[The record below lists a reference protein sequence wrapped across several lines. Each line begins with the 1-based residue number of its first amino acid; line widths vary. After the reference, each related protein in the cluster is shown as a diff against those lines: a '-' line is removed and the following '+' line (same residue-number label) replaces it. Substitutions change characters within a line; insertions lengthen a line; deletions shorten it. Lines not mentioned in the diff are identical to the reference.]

1 MPVITRETSSQAP
14 VRTATLV
21 GLILALG
28 GGPLLGLL
36 LRAARPTPVAVA
48 RFARTVVA
56 DWTLTFA
63 LLALVLLWKRLPLAS
78 IGFRRPTWR
87 DLVWGLA
94 GFVLGVLAFALTTP
108 LVQALG
114 LGDTGT
120 GIAQLAR
127 LAVPFRVVIVLT
139 AGFTEEV
146 LFRGY
151 PVERL
156 AAWTGRPVLGTAL
169 AHVVFVLLHL
179 PFWGPGGTFQIGL
192 WSLIVT
198 WLYVWRRN
206 LWPCILMHVLND
218 AYAFILLPL
227 LFPLFF

>member
-1 MPVITRETSSQAP
+1 MPVIARETSSQTPA
-14 VRTATLV
+14 RTATLV

-36 LRAARPTPVAVA
+36 LRSARPTPEAVV
-48 RFARTVVA
+48 RFARTVAA
-56 DWTLTFA
+56 DWTLTLA
-63 LLALVLLWKRLPLAS
+63 LLALVLLWERLPLAS

-87 DLVWGLA
+87 DLVWGLV
-94 GFVLGVLAFALTTP
+94 GFVLGALVFALTTP

-114 LGDTGT
+114 LGDTGM

-127 LAVPFRVVIVLT
+127 LSLPFRAVIVLT

-151 PVERL
+151 PIERL
-156 AAWTGRPVLGTAL
+156 TAWTGRPLLGGTL
-169 AHVVFVLLHL
+169 AYIVFVLLHL
-179 PFWGPGGTFQIGL
+179 PFWGVGATLQISL
-192 WSLIVT
+192 WSLVVT
-198 WLYVWRRN
+198 GLYVWRRN

-227 LFPLFF
+227 LFPSFF